1 MLKSDIIKYLE
12 NKCSEEEKRAVILW
26 VASSDA
32 NQKLF
37 NKVKAEYVASKL
49 KEVSTHENNS
59 VYTNT
64 FKKKKKTT
72 YYFAAVASAMVIL
85 ISVAYFSLKQ
95 QDFDVNN
102 EYSDQSINKIAT
114 NRGDQ
119 YSLLLPDGTTV
130 ILNSDSKIT
139 YPKQFSGLTR
149 EVTLQ
154 GEAYFDVMHNPEKPF
169 IVKTSD
175 LDIRV
180 LGTTFNIKSYSEDK
194 TIQAT
199 LVSGK
204 VEVFK
209 KESSSKLVLKPS
221 QRATLNKSQNKITL
235 DKVVTK
241 DIISWKSGKLVFK
254 EASLENVLKDIER
267 KYNVS
272 FEVKSDKLLK
282 YKYTGSFDDLKVEE
296 IMEILEI
303 SSPIYFEKNNDN
315 PKINIFMKN

>member
-1 MLKSDIIKYLE
+1 MLTVDIIKYLE
-12 NKCSEEEKRAVILW
+12 NKCSEEEKRAVINW

-32 NQKLF
+32 NQKTF
-37 NKVKAEYVASKL
+37 NKIKAEYVASKL
-49 KEVSTHENNS
+49 KGVTTHENNS
-59 VYTNT
+59 VYSQT
-64 FKKKKKTT
+64 FKKKKKTP
-72 YYFAAVASAMVIL
+72 YYFAAASIVMLLVSI
-85 ISVAYFSLKQ
+85 VYFGLQKQ
-95 QDFDVNN
+95 DVPENIEFSN
-102 EYSDQSINKIAT
+102 QNINKIAT

-139 YPKQFSGLTR
+139 YPKQFSGATR

-221 QRATLNKSQNKITL
+221 QRATLNKKQNKITL
-235 DKVVTK
+235 DKVVTQ
-241 DIISWKSGKLVFK
+241 DIISWKSGRLVFK
-254 EASLENVLKDIER
+254 EASLEDVLKDIER

-272 FEVKSDKLLK
+272 FEVKSDKLLR

-303 SSPIYFEKNNDN
+303 SSPIYFEKNNNN
-315 PKINIFMKN
+315 PKISIFMKR

>member
-1 MLKSDIIKYLE
+1 MLKIDIIKYLE
-12 NKCSEEEKRAVILW
+12 NKCSEEEKRAVINW
-26 VASSDA
+26 VASSDV
-32 NQKLF
+32 NQKSF
-37 NKVKAEYVASKL
+37 NKIKAEYVASKL
-49 KEVSTHENNS
+49 KEVSTHGNNS
-59 VYTNT
+59 VYTKI
-64 FKKKKKTT
+64 FKKRKKIS
-72 YYFAAVASAMVIL
+72 YYLAGTASVVIL
-85 ISVAYFSLKQ
+85 LISFVYFNLQ
-95 QDFDVNN
+95 QQGNHMNTEF
-102 EYSDQSINKIAT
+102 SDQSINKIAT

-130 ILNSDSKIT
+130 ILNSDSKIS
-139 YPKQFSGLTR
+139 YPKQFSGPIR

-154 GEAYFDVMHNPEKPF
+154 GEAYFDVMHNPDKPF
-169 IVKTSD
+169 VVKTSD

-221 QRATLNKSQNKITL
+221 QRATLNKDQNKITL
-235 DKVVTK
+235 DKVVAK
-241 DIISWKSGKLVFK
+241 DIISWKSGRLVFK
-254 EASLENVLKDIER
+254 EASLEDVLKDIER

-272 FEVKSDKLLK
+272 FEVKSDRLLK

-303 SSPIYFEKNNDN
+303 SSPIYFEKNINN
-315 PKINIFMKN
+315 PKINIFMKE